1 MTNLPRGT
9 DVISRAASHHTEQGR
24 AGAVQR
30 LEEGGRRK
38 REGSRSRPRLSSG
51 SCSKNLVEPSRRER
65 QTEAVRQT
73 LRDTHVVAPVEH
85 WKMDLV
91 AVALSHHSPPPAPP
105 SPVVPPTANG
115 TGLTGRE
122 RRRAE
127 R

>member
-24 AGAVQR
+24 ADAAVQR

-51 SCSKNLVEPSRRER
+51 SCSKNLVEPSRRD
-65 QTEAVRQT
+65 RQT

-91 AVALSHHSPPPAPP
+91 AV
-105 SPVVPPTANG
+105 
-115 TGLTGRE
+115 TGR
-122 RRRAE
+122 AE
-127 R
+127 NK